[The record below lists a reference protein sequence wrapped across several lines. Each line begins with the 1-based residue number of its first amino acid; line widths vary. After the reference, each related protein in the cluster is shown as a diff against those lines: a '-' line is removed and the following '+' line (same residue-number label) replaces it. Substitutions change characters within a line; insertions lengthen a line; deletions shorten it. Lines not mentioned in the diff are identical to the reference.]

1 MEDRRIEYK
10 RELTKDLE
18 GLEREVVSFLNTYGG
33 ELFIGMNDDGTV
45 YVPSVPELEKLSVYS
60 VISDH
65 VYGGMPAE
73 IGYCNGTNYKLNCL
87 EWHRGSEVNVSSSSF
102 VLLLAKI
109 DEIVGGK
116 LDTANVKA
124 FRVPAGVPVL
134 VYETTL
140 HYAPCGHFR
149 VIVALPKGTNTDKP
163 VIENRIPE
171 DQYLWARNKWL
182 IAHPDTAE
190 AKQGAYVGLSGENI
204 DISDD
209 FKA

>member
-1 MEDRRIEYK
+1 MEIIDVRSDEFREYG
-10 RELTKDLE
+10 EVLE
-18 GLEREVVSFLNTYGG
+18 GIDVS
-33 ELFIGMNDDGTV
+33 ELLQVLDTESPCPDDGTV

-65 VYGGMPAE
+65 VYGGMPVE

-109 DEIVGGK
+109 DEIIGGK

-163 VIENRIPE
+163 VIENKIPE

-182 IAHPDTAE
+182 R
-190 AKQGAYVGLSGENI
+190 
-204 DISDD
+204 IST
-209 FKA
+209 

>member
-1 MEDRRIEYK
+1 MEIIDVRSDEFREYG
-10 RELTKDLE
+10 EVLE
-18 GLEREVVSFLNTYGG
+18 GIDVS
-33 ELFIGMNDDGTV
+33 ELLQVLDTESPCPDDGTV

-65 VYGGMPAE
+65 VYGGMPVE
-73 IGYCNGTNYKLNCL
+73 IDYCNGTNYKLNCL

>member
-1 MEDRRIEYK
+1 MSH
-10 RELTKDLE
+10 L
-18 GLEREVVSFLNTYGG
+18 FLSLRSCLY
-33 ELFIGMNDDGTV
+33 I
-45 YVPSVPELEKLSVYS
+45 
-60 VISDH
+60 
-65 VYGGMPAE
+65 
-73 IGYCNGTNYKLNCL
+73 GTNYKLNCL

-109 DEIVGGK
+109 DEIIGGK

-163 VIENRIPE
+163 VIENKIPE

>member
-1 MEDRRIEYK
+1 MEIIDVRSDEFREYG
-10 RELTKDLE
+10 EVLE
-18 GLEREVVSFLNTYGG
+18 GIDVS
-33 ELFIGMNDDGTV
+33 ELLQVLDTESPCPDDGTV

-109 DEIVGGK
+109 DEIIGGK

-163 VIENRIPE
+163 VIENKIPE

>member
-1 MEDRRIEYK
+1 MEIIDVRSDEFREYG
-10 RELTKDLE
+10 EVLE
-18 GLEREVVSFLNTYGG
+18 GIDVS
-33 ELFIGMNDDGTV
+33 ELLQVLDTESPCPDDGTV
-45 YVPSVPELEKLSVYS
+45 YVTSIPELEKLSVYS

-65 VYGGMPAE
+65 VYGGMPVE

-109 DEIVGGK
+109 DEIIGGK

-163 VIENRIPE
+163 VIENKIPE
-171 DQYLWARNKWL
+171 DQYSF
-182 IAHPDTAE
+182 P
-190 AKQGAYVGLSGENI
+190 
-204 DISDD
+204 
-209 FKA
+209 

>member
-1 MEDRRIEYK
+1 MKIYDVYSEEFRDYGK
-10 RELTKDLE
+10 VVE
-18 GLEREVVSFLNTYGG
+18 GLDTSALLEKLDSVSPCP
-33 ELFIGMNDDGTV
+33 EDGTV
-45 YVPSVPELEKLSVYS
+45 YVPSSAELEALPVYS
-60 VISDH
+60 WLSDH
-65 VYGGMPAE
+65 VYGGMPIQ
-73 IGYCNGTNYKLNCL
+73 IGYCSGTNTKLNCL
-87 EWHRGSEVNVSSSSF
+87 EYHRGSEVNVAPGSF
-102 VLLLAKI
+102 VLLLARVQDIRDGKI
-109 DEIVGGK
+109 DSS
-116 LDTANVKA
+116 AVKA

-163 VIENRIPE
+163 VIENKIPE

>member
-1 MEDRRIEYK
+1 
-10 RELTKDLE
+10 
-18 GLEREVVSFLNTYGG
+18 
-33 ELFIGMNDDGTV
+33 
-45 YVPSVPELEKLSVYS
+45 
-60 VISDH
+60 
-65 VYGGMPAE
+65 MPVE

-109 DEIVGGK
+109 DEIIGGK

-163 VIENRIPE
+163 VIENKIPE

>member
-1 MEDRRIEYK
+1 M
-10 RELTKDLE
+10 
-18 GLEREVVSFLNTYGG
+18 
-33 ELFIGMNDDGTV
+33 
-45 YVPSVPELEKLSVYS
+45 
-60 VISDH
+60 
-65 VYGGMPAE
+65 
-73 IGYCNGTNYKLNCL
+73 
-87 EWHRGSEVNVSSSSF
+87 NVSSSSF

-109 DEIVGGK
+109 DEIIGGK

-163 VIENRIPE
+163 VIENKIPE

>member
-1 MEDRRIEYK
+1 MEIIDVRSDEFREYG
-10 RELTKDLE
+10 EVLE
-18 GLEREVVSFLNTYGG
+18 GIDVS
-33 ELFIGMNDDGTV
+33 ELLQVLDTESPCPDDGTV

-65 VYGGMPAE
+65 VYGGMPVE

-109 DEIVGGK
+109 DEIIGGK

-149 VIVALPKGTNTDKP
+149 VIVALPKGTNTYKP
-163 VIENRIPE
+163 VIENKIPE